1 MWKGLIGKKKSLI
14 AGLKKKEE
22 KRIEKE
28 EYFLIN

>member
-1 MWKGLIGKKKSLI
+1 VEGFNWKKKKPDSWTE
-14 AGLKKKEE
+14 KKKE